1 MFLVNMVRKKR
12 IKPEQD
18 AKEHILSGKDKAFIE
33 GRQINTFKGRGVFA
47 LEHIESSTFVV
58 ECRGILSESKHVED
72 VQGNY
77 LFDFTWNGTRYCIDA
92 TKEDGSLG
100 RLVNDDH
107 RNPNCKVKTITVD
120 GRPHLCLFSIRDI
133 FPDEEVTYNYGDSSW
148 PWRLRELGD
157 ETSVTVTECSVKPS
171 SSVNEKCH
179 HEVHSAVISS
189 LDSCEDCSGPV
200 SSRKWLGLTCK
211 LCSRSWHKTCFLK
224 NKTLPDV
231 EFSSFEESSS
241 DEEYCPH
248 ADKNAEESSSDDFIP
263 DSRQNSDGDSDDSMS
278 VNAWNPP
285 YFKSTPAVSKS
296 SVSAKSV
303 PPQPAHCSSTEQE
316 MVGDIS
322 SSAQDLICDDHDTAT
337 DDIEKL
343 HRFKKTPAVSSFERS
358 DTDNVQN
365 PKNTFSTHK
374 NYCYVC
380 KKPQSK
386 IARHLKKHQDS
397 ETEIAAAFLLP
408 KHSQDRKRLLEKLRN
423 RGNYEHNQEVM
434 ESKSGPLKV
443 RRRPGRSET
452 ELSAKT
458 YVHCVYCKGLFV
470 RKELS

>member
-1 MFLVNMVRKKR
+1 
-12 IKPEQD
+12 
-18 AKEHILSGKDKAFIE
+18 
-33 GRQINTFKGRGVFA
+33 
-47 LEHIESSTFVV
+47 
-58 ECRGILSESKHVED
+58 
-72 VQGNY
+72 
-77 LFDFTWNGTRYCIDA
+77 
-92 TKEDGSLG
+92 
-100 RLVNDDH
+100 
-107 RNPNCKVKTITVD
+107 
-120 GRPHLCLFSIRDI
+120 
-133 FPDEEVTYNYGDSSW
+133 
-148 PWRLRELGD
+148 
-157 ETSVTVTECSVKPS
+157 
-171 SSVNEKCH
+171 
-179 HEVHSAVISS
+179 
-189 LDSCEDCSGPV
+189 
-200 SSRKWLGLTCK
+200 
-211 LCSRSWHKTCFLK
+211 
-224 NKTLPDV
+224 
-231 EFSSFEESSS
+231 
-241 DEEYCPH
+241 
-248 ADKNAEESSSDDFIP
+248 
-263 DSRQNSDGDSDDSMS
+263 MS

-285 YFKSTPAVSKS
+285 YYKSTPAVSKS

-337 DDIEKL
+337 DNIEKL

-358 DTDNVQN
+358 DTDNMQN

-443 RRRPGRSET
+443 RRRPGKSET

-470 RKELS
+470 RKELWRHTRRCPSKMSSESEATGKAKVLVLADIAESTFSQAISPEVWKILGKMKNDDISSVVRNDFLILQLSQSLYNKHGSDPTKSEYIRQKVREMGRLLISLRKKYAIFSFEDAVKPNNFYKVVEAVKDVAGYDEKATHIRHQALR